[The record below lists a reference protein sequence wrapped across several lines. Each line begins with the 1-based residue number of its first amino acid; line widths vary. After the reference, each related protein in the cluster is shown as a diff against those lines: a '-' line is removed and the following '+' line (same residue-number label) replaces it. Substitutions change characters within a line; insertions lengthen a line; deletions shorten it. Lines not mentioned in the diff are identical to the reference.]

1 MKQVAALCKNEHWPF
16 QNKEDYMTVYKLGQD
31 ENKSNDIE
39 IYATSCLP
47 DNFAGRNPQC
57 KERWRMALEHTF
69 KKDDQCRLYLI
80 MHGSSDL
87 NKRGAFNILSTTD
100 PSVYLAGFYHEPI
113 TDPIARLLT
122 KEVHKK
128 ESDLVKDVYDRV
140 IRLFHAEK
148 QKLKACE
155 IINLLMTDSFSEN
168 ILCIYKELC
177 NIETLFPLPSLETFQ
192 DLSVFERIDTMKKYY
207 LNLLSL

>member
-1 MKQVAALCKNEHWPF
+1 
-16 QNKEDYMTVYKLGQD
+16 
-31 ENKSNDIE
+31 
-39 IYATSCLP
+39 
-47 DNFAGRNPQC
+47 
-57 KERWRMALEHTF
+57 MALEHTF